1 MNEGS
6 DVHSCLIDAAKLL
19 TVHWGGG
26 GFFYPN

>member
-19 TVHWGGG
+19 TVHGGG

>member
-26 GFFYPN
+26 RLFLS

>member
-19 TVHWGGG
+19 TVHWGGRL
-26 GFFYPN
+26 FLS